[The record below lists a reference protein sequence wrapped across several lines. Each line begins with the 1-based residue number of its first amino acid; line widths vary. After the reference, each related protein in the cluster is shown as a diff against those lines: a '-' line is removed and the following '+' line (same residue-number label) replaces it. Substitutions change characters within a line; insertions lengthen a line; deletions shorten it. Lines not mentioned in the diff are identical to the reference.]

1 MPMNTIRHVGGN
13 KGLSPLSVLGQLLND
28 SNDSRCSSHPVAL
41 ISSVAVSVTGVFL
54 QNRFVSSLSN
64 PQRGRPVDH
73 TLSGLYPSTCLAWVA
88 APGNKSPASI
98 ALGVSETCKPTDCE
112 MLAIQQL
119 LAGIRLIPKKSTELS
134 KRTQIVGK
142 LQLHAA
148 WDLTPHWG
156 KKEKK

>member
-1 MPMNTIRHVGGN
+1 M
-13 KGLSPLSVLGQLLND
+13 SPLSVLGQLLNG
-28 SNDSRCSSHPVAL
+28 SNDSRCPSHLVAL

-54 QNRFVSSLSN
+54 RNRFVSSLSN

-98 ALGVSETCKPTDCE
+98 AQGVSETCKPTDCE

-119 LAGIRLIPKKSTELS
+119 LAGIRLIPKKSTDLS

-142 LQLHAA
+142 LQLHVA

>member
-1 MPMNTIRHVGGN
+1 M
-13 KGLSPLSVLGQLLND
+13 SPLSVVGQLLND
-28 SNDSRCSSHPVAL
+28 SRCPSHPAAS

-54 QNRFVSSLSN
+54 GNRFVSSLSN
-64 PQRGRPVDH
+64 LQRGRPVDH
-73 TLSGLYPSTCLAWVA
+73 ALSGLYPSTCLAWVA

-142 LQLHAA
+142 LQLHLA

>member
-1 MPMNTIRHVGGN
+1 M
-13 KGLSPLSVLGQLLND
+13 GQLLNG
-28 SNDSRCSSHPVAL
+28 SNDSRCPSHTVAS

-73 TLSGLYPSTCLAWVA
+73 ALSGLYPSTCLAWVA

-112 MLAIQQL
+112 MLVIQQL

-142 LQLHAA
+142 LQLHVA